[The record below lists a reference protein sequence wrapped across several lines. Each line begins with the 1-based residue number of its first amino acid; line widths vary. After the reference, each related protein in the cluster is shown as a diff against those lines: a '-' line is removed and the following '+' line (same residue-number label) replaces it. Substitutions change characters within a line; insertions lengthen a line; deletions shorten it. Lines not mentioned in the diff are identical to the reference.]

1 MNSSRNSPRDSLSET
16 LRTWEV
22 TPPADPNFR
31 HQVWRQIGKQAGA
44 TWPAYVRAHV
54 AAWSMAAALAMGVAA
69 FTGSAVAR
77 SQARADRNAMV
88 VTYLTDLDPRVQAVL
103 KP

>member
-1 MNSSRNSPRDSLSET
+1 MNSSLNSPRDSLSET
-16 LRTWEV
+16 LHAWQV

-31 HQVWRQIGKQAGA
+31 QEVWQRIGKQPGA
-44 TWPAYVRAHV
+44 TWPAYVRAHM
-54 AAWSMAAALAMGVAA
+54 AAWSMAVALAMGVAA

-77 SQARADRNAMV
+77 SQTRADRSAIV
-88 VTYLTDLDPRVQAVL
+88 ATYLVDLDPRVQAVL